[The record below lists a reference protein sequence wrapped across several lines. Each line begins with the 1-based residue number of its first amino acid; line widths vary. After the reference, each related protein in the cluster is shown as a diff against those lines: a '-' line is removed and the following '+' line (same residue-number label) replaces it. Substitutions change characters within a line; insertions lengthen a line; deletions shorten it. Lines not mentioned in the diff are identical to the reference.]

1 LFTRKLG
8 VSAGRAMKR
17 SVIFF
22 ALLGLAGVL
31 IQNAD
36 AGSAVAME
44 PHHGGLATAYG
55 GPVQREKQRAL
66 NEARH
71 RYGADVRI
79 IAATDVTGYGAI
91 AVARL
96 GNRAIVGVALGK
108 RSQTEAATLAIEQCL
123 KGGGTDPKVKW
134 EFFDSGRPLTVYR

>member
-1 LFTRKLG
+1 
-8 VSAGRAMKR
+8 MKR
-17 SVIFF
+17 SVIFSF
-22 ALLGLAGVL
+22 VLVGLAGVL

-66 NEARH
+66 AEARR

-91 AVARL
+91 AIAHL
-96 GNRAIVGVALGK
+96 GNRAIIGVALGK
-108 RSQTEAATLAIEQCL
+108 RSAAEAAALAVKHCL
-123 KGGGTDPKVKW
+123 TAGGTGPIVKS
-134 EFFDSGRPLTVYR
+134 EFLDTGHPLTVYR

>member
-1 LFTRKLG
+1 MPKLG
-8 VSAGRAMKR
+8 VSARRAMKR
-17 SVIFF
+17 SVIFSF
-22 ALLGLAGVL
+22 ALVGLADVL

-44 PHHGGLATAYG
+44 PHLATAYG